1 MMEPVG
7 GYFSLELPLVE
18 EYHKDALRLNTGR
31 NCLEYILQSR
41 GYKKVFLPYYICSVV
56 LEPFEK
62 LGVQYVFYH
71 VDDCLEL
78 KENLSVKAGEA
89 LLYVNYFGLK
99 QRYVEHLAG
108 QYGTSLIIDNTQAFY
123 AKPVTGIDTFYS
135 CRKFFG
141 VPDGAYLYTNKLLGR
156 EFEQDE
162 SYDRMSHLL
171 RRIDQGAESGY
182 DDFRKNDD
190 RLSGQPVREM
200 SRLTHRLM
208 QSINYGGVARRR
220 RANYRLLEKEL
231 GKSNKI
237 VLDLENDAVPMIYPY
252 MASVKGLR
260 ERLIAD
266 KVFVACYWPDVLDWV
281 DDASLEYCLASQM
294 LPLPI
299 DQRYGNEA
307 MNGMVKELN
316 DLKCKG

>member
-1 MMEPVG
+1 MTEPVG

-31 NCLEYILQSR
+31 NCLEYLLRSR
-41 GYKKVFLPYYICSVV
+41 GYKKVYLPFFICSVV

-71 VDDCLEL
+71 VDERLEL
-78 KENLSVKAGEA
+78 KVNPSVKAGEA

-99 QRYVEHLAG
+99 QRYVEHLARL
-108 QYGTSLIIDNTQAFY
+108 YGTSLIIDNTQAFY

-141 VPDGAYLYTNKLLGR
+141 VPDGAYLYTEKTLGV
-156 EFEQDE
+156 ELEQDE

-190 RLSGQPVREM
+190 RLSGQSVLRM

-208 QSINYGGVARRR
+208 RGIDYEGVACRR

-231 GKSNKI
+231 GESNNI
-237 VLDLENDAVPMIYPY
+237 VLDLEDDAVPMIYPY
-252 MASVKGLR
+252 LASIKGVR
-260 ERLIAD
+260 ERLIAE

-281 DDASLEYCLASQM
+281 DGSSLEYCLASQM

-299 DQRYGNEA
+299 DQRYGKET
-307 MNGMVKELN
+307 MSGVVKELN

>member
-1 MMEPVG
+1 MTEPVG

-31 NCLEYILQSR
+31 NCLENILRSR
-41 GYKKVFLPYYICSVV
+41 GYKKVYLPFFICSVV

-71 VDDCLEL
+71 VDERLEL
-78 KENLSVKAGEA
+78 KVNPSVKAGEA

-99 QRYVEHLAG
+99 QRYVEHLARL
-108 QYGTSLIIDNTQAFY
+108 YGTSLIIDNTQAFY

-141 VPDGAYLYTNKLLGR
+141 VPDGAYLYTEKTLGV
-156 EFEQDE
+156 ELEQDE

-190 RLSGQPVREM
+190 RLSGQSVLRM

-208 QSINYGGVARRR
+208 RGIDYEGVACRR

-231 GKSNKI
+231 GESNNI
-237 VLDLENDAVPMIYPY
+237 VLDLEDDAVPMIYPY
-252 MASVKGLR
+252 LASIKGVR
-260 ERLIAD
+260 ERLIAE

-281 DDASLEYCLASQM
+281 DGSSLEYCLASQM

-299 DQRYGNEA
+299 DQRYGKET
-307 MNGMVKELN
+307 MSGVVKELN

>member
-1 MMEPVG
+1 MTEPVG

-31 NCLEYILQSR
+31 NCLEYIIRSR
-41 GYKKVFLPYYICSVV
+41 GYKKVYLPFFICSVV

-71 VDDCLEL
+71 VDERLEL
-78 KENLSVKAGEA
+78 KDNLSVKAGEA

-99 QRYVEHLAG
+99 QRYVEHLARL
-108 QYGTSLIIDNTQAFY
+108 YGTSLIIDNTQAFY

-141 VPDGAYLYTNKLLGR
+141 VPDGAYLYTEKQLGV
-156 EFEQDE
+156 ELEQDE

-190 RLSGQPVREM
+190 RLSGQSVLRM

-208 QSINYGGVARRR
+208 RGIDYEGVACRR

-231 GKSNKI
+231 GESNNI
-237 VLDLENDAVPMIYPY
+237 VLDLEDDAVPMIYPY
-252 MASVKGLR
+252 LVSIKGVR
-260 ERLIAD
+260 ERLIAE

-281 DDASLEYCLASQM
+281 DGSSLEYCLASQM

-299 DQRYGNEA
+299 DQRYGKET
-307 MNGMVKELN
+307 MNGVVKELN

>member
-1 MMEPVG
+1 
-7 GYFSLELPLVE
+7 
-18 EYHKDALRLNTGR
+18 
-31 NCLEYILQSR
+31 
-41 GYKKVFLPYYICSVV
+41 
-56 LEPFEK
+56 
-62 LGVQYVFYH
+62 
-71 VDDCLEL
+71 
-78 KENLSVKAGEA
+78 
-89 LLYVNYFGLK
+89 
-99 QRYVEHLAG
+99 
-108 QYGTSLIIDNTQAFY
+108 
-123 AKPVTGIDTFYS
+123 
-135 CRKFFG
+135 
-141 VPDGAYLYTNKLLGR
+141 
-156 EFEQDE
+156 
-162 SYDRMSHLL
+162 
-171 RRIDQGAESGY
+171 
-182 DDFRKNDD
+182 
-190 RLSGQPVREM
+190 
-200 SRLTHRLM
+200 M

>member
-1 MMEPVG
+1 MTEPVG
-7 GYFSLELPLVE
+7 GYFSLELPQVE

-31 NCLEYILQSR
+31 NCLEYILRSR
-41 GYKKVFLPYYICSVV
+41 GHKKVYLPYYICSVV

-71 VDDCLEL
+71 VDERLEL
-78 KENLSVKAGEA
+78 KDNLSVKAGEA

-99 QRYVEHLAG
+99 QRYVEHLAEL
-108 QYGTSLIIDNTQAFY
+108 YGTSLIIDNTQAFY
-123 AKPVTGIDTFYS
+123 AKPVKGIDTFYS

-141 VPDGAYLYTNKLLGR
+141 VPDGAYLYTEKLLGS

-171 RRIDQGAESGY
+171 RRIDQGAEAGY

-190 RLSGQPVREM
+190 CLSDQPVRRM

-208 QSINYGGVARRR
+208 RGVDYEGVACRR

-231 GKSNKI
+231 GESNKI
-237 VLDLENDAVPMIYPY
+237 VLDLEDDAVPMVYPY
-252 MASVKGLR
+252 LTSVKGLR
-260 ERLIAD
+260 ENLIAD
-266 KVFVACYWPDVLDWV
+266 KVFVACYWPDVMDWV
-281 DDASLEYCLASQM
+281 DDASLEYCLASRM

-299 DQRYGNEA
+299 DQRYGEET
-307 MNGMVKELN
+307 MKGMVRKLN
-316 DLKCKG
+316 GLKCKG